1 MNAGLIVLI
10 VLGLILSWDG
20 AMIVFTD
27 RGFEWMY
34 RNKNWSRKDSLFNE
48 KDRRRID
55 KYYRGGGILFCGL
68 VMFLGSLLAFL
79 SQWEFLRLAIL
90 DFFTFTE

>member
-10 VLGLILSWDG
+10 IFGLILTWGG
-20 AMIVFTD
+20 AMIVFTE

-34 RNKNWSRKDSLFNE
+34 NSKIWSRQGSIFSD

-68 VMFLGSLLAFL
+68 TMFLGGLLAFL
-79 SQWEFLRLAIL
+79 SQWEFLRFAIL
-90 DFFTFTE
+90 EFFTFGE